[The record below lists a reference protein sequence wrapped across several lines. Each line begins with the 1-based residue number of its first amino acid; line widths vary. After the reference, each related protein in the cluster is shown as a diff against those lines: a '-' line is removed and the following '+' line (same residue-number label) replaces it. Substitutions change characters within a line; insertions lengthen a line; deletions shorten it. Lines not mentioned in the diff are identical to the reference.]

1 MKTFSIA
8 SLTLTIIFCFTL
20 SNFTIGQVWSTEQK
34 EVWSS
39 VEDYWAISSK
49 GDVDGFLSYFHSSF
63 SGWPTGSASPHSKTD
78 REKFIRHYMPKTTT
92 ALYTIT
98 PEAIWV
104 KGDFAFVHYSYTEV
118 EVDMEGK
125 EELNAGRWTD
135 ILTKDGNRW
144 VMVGDSGGE
153 TSGND

>member
-1 MKTFSIA
+1 MDFYPISIA
-8 SLTLTIIFCFTL
+8 VFQV
-20 SNFTIGQVWSTEQK
+20 GQMVLLHLITK
-34 EVWSS
+34 
-39 VEDYWAISSK
+39 
-49 GDVDGFLSYFHSSF
+49 
-63 SGWPTGSASPHSKTD
+63 PTGTVA
-78 REKFIRHYMPKTTT
+78 
-92 ALYTIT
+92 

-125 EELNAGRWTD
+125 EKLNAGRWTD
-135 ILTKDGNRW
+135 ILMKDGNKW